1 MNDNDNDNE
10 LEKQNTDIKS
20 ITDND
25 TLVFQFE
32 NEKLLKSCLE
42 LESTDQG
49 KIEYDGK
56 KYLKV
61 SKRLEVIRRH
71 LGFNLSIQTKIEHMS
86 DAFVLVKAIISIYK
100 NNNWHI
106 VATGY
111 AEEKRNSS
119 EINRTSA
126 IENAETSAIGR
137 SLACLGL
144 LSDSEYA
151 SIDEIVFTL
160 NNKDSNDKESNN
172 KDKKSSSNNK
182 ISNAQIDYIN
192 KLIKNTGTILK
203 GFLDHYKITE
213 IQEMNEIQ
221 LNDAIQK
228 LKIKE
233 KNLNKN
239 KNDLNDEKEKTLSI
253 LNENSEKERSY
264 KKENNK
270 EDHPSVEVNSE
281 KENISK
287 EELEKDQTIDEKDIV
302 MDDKTEVVDDTVI
315 VDKTEVVDDTIMV
328 DETEVVNEN
337 NDTVIDDK
345 TKVVDE
351 NNDIVMDDK
360 TKVVKHKNTAGD
372 VKKET
377 AKKPSRT
384 KKQTKE
390 LEKRTEVGNNLDDDE
405 DIIL

>member
-1 MNDNDNDNE
+1 MNDNDNE

-213 IQEMNEIQ
+213 IQEMNEVQ

-270 EDHPSVEVNSE
+270 EDHPSIEVNSDE
-281 KENISK
+281 ENTSK
-287 EELEKDQTIDEKDIV
+287 EELDIV
-302 MDDKTEVVDDTVI
+302 MDDKTEVVDDTII
-315 VDKTEVVDDTIMV
+315 VDKTEVVDDTIIV
-328 DETEVVNEN
+328 DETEVVSEN
-337 NDTVIDDK
+337 NDTVINDK
-345 TKVVDE
+345 TKVVNE

-384 KKQTKE
+384 KKQTKA